1 MRTAFGK
8 RRTLP
13 MTARARLG
21 KFSDAIPRSLVL
33 YFLGNRKSSI
43 HKRVMRPQFFLSEIT
58 TPGRCKMGGMVSSPK
73 KKKKKMKEL
82 DRKLLLYP
90 LPGSLPC
97 CIMSSALLLKV

>member
-1 MRTAFGK
+1 
-8 RRTLP
+8 

-73 KKKKKMKEL
+73 KKKKKGL